1 MNEAVVLIC
10 KELILGNFNLKMGL
24 TPELTLLVEHD
35 VKGVLKYSH
44 RNFHH
49 PCPSIGPD
57 RHSRE
62 SMGMGIT
69 K

>member
-10 KELILGNFNLKMGL
+10 TELMLGNFNLKMGL
-24 TPELTLLVEHD
+24 TLDLTLLVEHD
-35 VKGVLKYSH
+35 VEGVLKYSN

-49 PCPSIGPD
+49 PCPFIGSD
-57 RHSRE
+57 RTSCE
-62 SMGMGIT
+62 SMSMS